1 MTVRNLIQKL
11 LLETSDLDAEI
22 MISSTTVD
30 AFGDR
35 ETEYFNIDTI
45 SNLERDDDLF
55 IQLYRK

>member
-22 MISSTTVD
+22 MISNTTVN

-45 SNLERDDDLF
+45 SNLGRDDDLL